1 MISPNRTEMMWLA
14 LGLVWFFLVSPL
26 LMVLSMQ
33 LGLWPK
39 MSFWI
44 VLICFSGLGFADG
57 GGALSL
63 LAPCSPRD
71 GDGRSGGYGDLD
83 WAGDPAGPG
92 ASGGFS
98 LGGGLRRTSRGC
110 KDAAPILPAGVDP
123 SVDLAGPDG
132 F

>member
-39 MSFWI
+39 MSFLDCI
-44 VLICFSGLGFADG
+44 NLFSGLGFADE

-71 GDGRSGGYGDLD
+71 GG
-83 WAGDPAGPG
+83 WEVWW
-92 ASGGFS
+92 
-98 LGGGLRRTSRGC
+98 LR
-110 KDAAPILPAGVDP
+110 
-123 SVDLAGPDG
+123 
-132 F
+132 